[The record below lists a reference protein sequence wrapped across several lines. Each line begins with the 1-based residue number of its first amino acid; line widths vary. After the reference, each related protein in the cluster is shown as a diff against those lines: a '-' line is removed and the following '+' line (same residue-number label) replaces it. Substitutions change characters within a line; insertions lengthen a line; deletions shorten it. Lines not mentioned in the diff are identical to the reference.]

1 MARELGRI
9 PASDDKHI
17 QRYGITTATI
27 PAKPTP
33 VALGID
39 WHENFDEP
47 VWYPGERIWR
57 IGAPGRSLGALRGG
71 HAVCALPIHH
81 EDLWSWWVKMN
92 QGQEGA
98 CVGFAATRMMMILNR
113 MSYDPRWLYTE
124 AKKVDE
130 WSGEDYDGTSVR
142 AAMDVLREKGHR
154 RVRGTKTYPEDSSH
168 GIQENRWT
176 RSVDEVIACLK
187 NPVVER
193 RYAIPIANSWG
204 NDGRRVGTSWVGS
217 GYPHIV
223 YLDLDVLARLLANW
237 GDATVVTDR

>member
-57 IGAPGRSLGALRGG
+57 IGAPGRSLGAVRGG
-71 HAVCALPIHH
+71 HAVCALPIHR
-81 EDLWSWWVKMN
+81 EDFWSW
-92 QGQEGA
+92 
-98 CVGFAATRMMMILNR
+98 FYI
-113 MSYDPRWLYTE
+113 E